1 MLTRVNQIGRLQ
13 PGRST
18 QKVVVVNGSNEILE
32 LLESVLDAGHYNVV
46 FVAET
51 EHADPQIKQ
60 ARPNLIILCVAMDD
74 PVGFHVLSM
83 LKLDE
88 ETAEIPVLTYTNEF
102 EGEDTDREPDDDSPE
117 DELPLVTRR
126 EVPMN

>member
-1 MLTRVNQIGRLQ
+1 MLTRVNQIGRFQ
-13 PGRST
+13 PGRAT

-51 EHADPQIKQ
+51 EHAYSQIKQ
-60 ARPNLIILCVAMDD
+60 ARPNLIILCVAIDD

-102 EGEDTDREPDDDSPE
+102 DGEDTDREPDDDSPE
-117 DELPLVTRR
+117 DELPLATRR
-126 EVPMN
+126 ELSMN

>member
-1 MLTRVNQIGRLQ
+1 MLTRVNQIGRLR
-13 PGRST
+13 PGRAT

-51 EHADPQIKQ
+51 EHAYSQIKQ
-60 ARPNLIILCVAMDD
+60 ARPNLIILCVAIDD

-88 ETAEIPVLTYTNEF
+88 ETAEIPVLTYTSEF
-102 EGEDTDREPDDDSPE
+102 DGEDTDREPDDDSPE
-117 DELPLVTRR
+117 DELPLATRR
-126 EVPMN
+126 ELPMN

>member
-13 PGRST
+13 PGRAT

-51 EHADPQIKQ
+51 EHAYSQIKQ
-60 ARPNLIILCVAMDD
+60 ARPNLIILCVAIDD

-102 EGEDTDREPDDDSPE
+102 DGEDTDREPDDDSPE
-117 DELPLVTRR
+117 DELPLATRR
-126 EVPMN
+126 ELSMN

>member
-1 MLTRVNQIGRLQ
+1 MLTRVNQIGRFQ
-13 PGRST
+13 PGRAT

-51 EHADPQIKQ
+51 EHAYSQIKQ
-60 ARPNLIILCVAMDD
+60 ARPNLIILCVAIDD

-102 EGEDTDREPDDDSPE
+102 DGEDTDREPDDDSPE
-117 DELPLVTRR
+117 DELPLATPR
-126 EVPMN
+126 ELPMN